1 MSDPIRESF
10 SPGARP
16 IGTLPKTGLLLR
28 RTADPIAEV
37 ETQRPC
43 ISLRS
48 GFRLHG
54 RNLRRVVPSCIKLLA
69 IHANTRLPKKF
80 RIYDSRDR
88 LLPSKRGKQ
97 RNAEAKAA
105 KHLWNRSGGLH
116 RCLTA
121 CCSGCDPPNC
131 WLRGDPYFKRATSDR
146 LPDGWRSWPEFHIRQ
161 IATIRL
167 GMRFSPNFRSEAAR
181 RAAAWCGRGE
191 LNPHCL
197 AANGFSYQLRLSP
210 PRTMPGLW
218 SGLSLHLG
226 RTL

>member
-1 MSDPIRESF
+1 M
-10 SPGARP
+10 
-16 IGTLPKTGLLLR
+16 
-28 RTADPIAEV
+28 
-37 ETQRPC
+37 
-43 ISLRS
+43 
-48 GFRLHG
+48 HG
-54 RNLRRVVPSCIKLLA
+54 RTLRCVVPSCIKLLA
-69 IHANTRLPKKF
+69 IHANTGQPKKF
-80 RIYDSRDR
+80 RIRDSRNR

-131 WLRGDPYFKRATSDR
+131 WRRGDPHCKRATSDR
-146 LPDGWRSWPEFHIRQ
+146 LLDCRRGQFKFLIR

-167 GMRFSPNFRSEAAR
+167 GMRSPPNFRSEAGR
-181 RAAAWCGRGE
+181 HAAAWCGRGE